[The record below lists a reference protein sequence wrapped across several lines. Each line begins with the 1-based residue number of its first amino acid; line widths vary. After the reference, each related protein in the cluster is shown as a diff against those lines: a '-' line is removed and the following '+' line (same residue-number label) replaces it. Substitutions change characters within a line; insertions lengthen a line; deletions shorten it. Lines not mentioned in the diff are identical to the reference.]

1 MSRVGVGDVV
11 AGVFVVAVIMV
22 LVRPQ
27 SKAGQAVDAIS
38 GALVAIVRR
47 ATDI

>member
-1 MSRVGVGDVV
+1 MSRVSVGDLV
-11 AGVFVVAVIMV
+11 AGVFVVAAIMV

-27 SKAGQAVDAIS
+27 SKAAQAVDAVT